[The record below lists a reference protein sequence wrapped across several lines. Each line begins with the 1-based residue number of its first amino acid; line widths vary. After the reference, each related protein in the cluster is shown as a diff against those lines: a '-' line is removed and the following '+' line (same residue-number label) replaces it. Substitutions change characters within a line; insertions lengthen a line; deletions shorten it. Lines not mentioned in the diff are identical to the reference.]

1 MSTAANKRAS
11 ALASLVACLAA
22 GSAVAQ
28 VGPIQPVLVLDD
40 GKAETAHKR
49 PDLPESYSIPL
60 DVFVGANG
68 VVTNAVVTESSENL
82 VADQLAAEV
91 MRGKKFLPA
100 LDAQGQPVQGVT
112 RVTVA
117 MFKRGPRNVV
127 KVVVKPPAAINAET
141 DRVRKMMCADFLWE
155 VERLKKQADVRDASY
170 EVMPYTSA
178 RMYMQQK
185 HVPEEIQAK
194 FWDAWP
200 KAMKTVVSACEK
212 DELKFFYA
220 EVLVPALDG
229 VLPESQSMAASAEQ

>member
-1 MSTAANKRAS
+1 MSTATFKRAS
-11 ALASLVACLAA
+11 ALFTLVACLAA

-28 VGPIQPVLVLDD
+28 VGPIQPVLVLED
-40 GKAETAHKR
+40 GKNETSHKR

-60 DVFVGANG
+60 DVFVGADG
-68 VVTNAVVTESSENL
+68 VVTNAVVTESSNNL
-82 VADQLAAEV
+82 VADQLAAQV
-91 MRGKKFLPA
+91 MRDKKFLPA
-100 LDAQGQPVQGVT
+100 LDANGKPTTGMT

-117 MFKRGPRNVV
+117 MFKRGTAKVV
-127 KVVVKPPAAINAET
+127 KVVVKPPAMNAET

-155 VERLKKQADVRDASY
+155 VDRLKKQADVDDASY

-185 HVPEEIQAK
+185 RVPDEVQEK
-194 FWDAWP
+194 FWDTWP
-200 KAMKTVVSACEK
+200 KAMKTVVAACEK

-229 VLPESQSMAASAEQ
+229 VIPATESMAASVE

>member
-1 MSTAANKRAS
+1 MSTAANKRAI
-11 ALASLVACLAA
+11 ALFTLVACLAA

-40 GKAETAHKR
+40 GRNEFAHKR
-49 PDLPESYSIPL
+49 PDLPESYSIPV
-60 DVFVGANG
+60 DVFVGADG
-68 VVTNAVVTESSENL
+68 VVANAVVTDSSNNL
-82 VADQLAAEV
+82 VADQLATQV
-91 MRGKKFLPA
+91 MREKKFLPA
-100 LDAQGQPVQGVT
+100 LDASGKAVAGVT

-117 MFKRGPRNVV
+117 MFKRGPKNVV
-127 KVVVKPPAAINAET
+127 KIVVKPPSAINAET

-155 VERLKKQADVRDASY
+155 VDRLKKQADVRDASY

-185 HVPEEIQAK
+185 HVPEEIQTK

-200 KAMKTVVSACEK
+200 KAMKTVVQACEK

-229 VLPESQSMAASAEQ
+229 VLPATESMAASAE